1 MTSTLPSLTCPAP
14 TSKAITSVCV
24 FCGSGDGGN
33 PEYREQATGMTLQP
47 ILSQTP
53 SVTHSNE

>member
-1 MTSTLPSLTCPAP
+1 MTSTLPSLTCPTPA
-14 TSKAITSVCV
+14 SKAITSVCV

-47 ILSQTP
+47 ILSKLLQ
-53 SVTHSNE
+53 